1 MGVEAAVVLFV
12 GFCLVVVRVEA
23 ADAVVV
29 VTAGF
34 SEFFGEGEAEVTPV
48 VVAGGDVKASGFNAL
63 GDGFDVV
70 GCPIWVGDDV
80 RGEIP
85 GRAGDD
91 GFVVVCWLV

>member
-12 GFCLVVVRVEA
+12 GVCLVVVRVEA
-23 ADAVVV
+23 ADAVIV
-29 VTAGF
+29 VTTDF
-34 SEFFGEGEAEVTPV
+34 SEFFGEGKAEVAPV

-70 GCPIWVGDDV
+70 GCPIGVGDDGS
-80 RGEIP
+80 GEIP

>member
-23 ADAVVV
+23 ADAVEV

-34 SEFFGEGEAEVTPV
+34 SEFFGEGKAEVTPV
-48 VVAGGDVKASGFNAL
+48 VVAGCDVNAPGFDAL

-70 GCPIWVGDDV
+70 
-80 RGEIP
+80 
-85 GRAGDD
+85 
-91 GFVVVCWLV
+91 

>member
-34 SEFFGEGEAEVTPV
+34 SEFFGEGEAEVAPV
-48 VVAGGDVKASGFNAL
+48 VVASCDVKASGFNAL
-63 GDGFDVV
+63 GDSFDVV
-70 GCPIWVGDDV
+70 RCPIGVGHDG
-80 RGEIP
+80 RGRIP

-91 GFVVVCWLV
+91 GFVAVCWLV

>member
-29 VTAGF
+29 VTTDF
-34 SEFFGEGEAEVTPV
+34 SEFFGEGKAEVAPV
-48 VVAGGDVKASGFNAL
+48 VVAGCDVKASGFNAL
-63 GDGFDVV
+63 GYGFDVV
-70 GCPIWVGDDV
+70 VCPIWVGDDV

-91 GFVVVCWLV
+91 GFVAVCWLV